1 MKTVE
6 VGNNVK
12 VHYVGTLTDG
22 TEFDNSHV
30 RGSTIDVEVGAP
42 GLIAGFNNALIG
54 MTEGET
60 KTVTLSPEEAYGN
73 RIEDA
78 IQKFPMAAFGPD
90 FEFIVGGTVQ
100 GNGPQGPFL
109 AKIHALEEEAQQ
121 VFLDMNHPLAGEELN
136 FQIEMVEIA
145 DMTATSTTMT
155 SDYTSLNVAEL
166 KAIAK
171 QRGLKGY
178 STLKKA
184 ELIALLDN

>member
-22 TEFDNSHV
+22 TEFDSSHA
-30 RGSTIDVEVGAP
+30 R
-42 GLIAGFNNALIG
+42 
-54 MTEGET
+54 GET
-60 KTVTLSPEEAYGN
+60 LAVEAG
-73 RIEDA
+73 
-78 IQKFPMAAFGPD
+78 MAGLCPD
-90 FEFIVGGTVQ
+90 FEVILGGTIQ

-109 AKIHALEEEAQQ
+109 AKIHALEEEAQR
-121 VFLDMNHPLAGEELN
+121 VLLDMNHPLAGEQLTFN
-136 FQIEMVEIA
+136 MEMVEIA
-145 DMTATSTTMT
+145 GMTTNTTT
-155 SDYTSLNVAEL
+155 TTADSDYTSLNVTEL
-166 KAIAK
+166 KAMAK

>member
-42 GLIAGFNNALIG
+42 GLIAGFNNALVG
-54 MTEGET
+54 MIEGET
-60 KTVTLSPEEAYGN
+60 KTVTLTPKEAYGLRVEN
-73 RIEDA
+73 A
-78 IQKFPMAAFGPD
+78 IQSVPMAAFGPD
-90 FEFIVGGTVQ
+90 FEFILGGTVQ

-121 VFLDMNHPLAGEELN
+121 VLLDMNHPLAGEQLTFN
-136 FQIEMVEIA
+136 IEMVEIVNG
-145 DMTATSTTMT
+145 TTIIT
-155 SDYTSLNVAEL
+155 TTISDYESLNVSEL
-166 KAIAK
+166 KAMAK

-178 STLKKA
+178 SSLKKSQ
-184 ELIALLDN
+184 LITLLDN